1 MCTYLKRERGGGRE
15 RERERGGGGRERER
29 EGEREGGREKEWEVA
44 REGKRERYFV
54 PGLVYTSK
62 KSPAAMEK
70 SPKVGRSHGFT
81 SGMLIFVSWSS

>member
-1 MCTYLKRERGGGRE
+1 MHEKERKK
-15 RERERGGGGRERER
+15 ER
-29 EGEREGGREKEWEVA
+29 EGVRRRGI
-44 REGKRERYFV
+44 KREIEFSFI

-81 SGMLIFVSWSS
+81 SGMLILAS